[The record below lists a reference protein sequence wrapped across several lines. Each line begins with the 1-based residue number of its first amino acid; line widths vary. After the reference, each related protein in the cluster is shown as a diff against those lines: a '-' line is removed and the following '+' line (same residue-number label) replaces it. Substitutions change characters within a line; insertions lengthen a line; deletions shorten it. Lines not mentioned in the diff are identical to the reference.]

1 MSNEVT
7 NRHDENVKLLERLT
21 KVMKEALFE
30 NPPRLVDASRKTA
43 EVQVDSED
51 FLDASTKRG
60 GFSNRASFMTLARRS
75 SSLTFSSCL
84 LVTSLDI

>member
-7 NRHDENVKLLERLT
+7 NRHDENVKLLERLA

-51 FLDASTKRG
+51 FLMDVFKHPKY
-60 GFSNRASFMTLARRS
+60 FLDPEPWYLVNDSF
-75 SSLTFSSCL
+75 
-84 LVTSLDI
+84 